1 MSTSTN
7 TERIIQ
13 VLDIINNEQR
23 PLTVQSYIL
32 FIVNSLGVASV
43 DEILEFTQVEFD
55 IILTKSE
62 ISEEADILKNEG
74 QLVLVGE
81 KYNLTDLA
89 KEEFAKRIELSGQ
102 KDKKIKENFYK
113 NINYLSEEDLGEDDK
128 NILFDAFRGYI
139 HENFFFYGKAATGL
153 LNASTGKPL
162 TSSAQQLYKNYTS
175 NLPKKLQSIFES
187 YIDELS
193 SFSTSVE
200 LDYFEELADRAEQFF
215 ALGLSKEMAQEL
227 ATMQPIDW
235 TILVDT
241 NFLYSVLR
249 IHANNENPA
258 VDSLLK
264 IIDENKELF
273 SIRISYLK
281 ETYKELIGQKSLLD
295 SVVAKQILTPNQIK
309 AAFRT
314 NTIDGYTKS
323 YYENQLVHG
332 VATQHP
338 TTILDKAITILKSKQ
353 IEIFNGKIKG
363 VDTQSEMFMDSVS
376 EYNKFQRF
384 VNDARIGKG
393 LEMKHKGLPQIDHDI
408 YLRESILALRD
419 KKEAADEVHFQDCKV
434 FGLTLDNT
442 LVNFDKYVS
451 YRTQSKE
458 QFVPCFFTPSYFLK
472 KLYKLL
478 PVQSDNYR
486 KAFLSS
492 IASPVFSSSDNQKS
506 AISQNALA
514 VFHALGIDDLQFIIK
529 NLTNKIFLAEIK
541 NNEETPEKIALFVEN
556 ELSKELKA
564 ADKQKKSLTKA
575 LEEKQTSIDEI
586 NNAFVSTVK
595 EKSEL
600 ADKKVMLE
608 QELTT
613 LAQGLKATRREQEKF
628 QSIISSL
635 STGNQ
640 IELPFGNEHDRLEIE
655 RLRAEIKSRDDA
667 TAKDEK
673 RKKEN
678 GKNEF
683 LRLSVIKWQRK
694 SVYSL
699 LYSIAALIL
708 VFALVMG
715 IHHWKFTELVK
726 HIQKIQT
733 DSTLAFLLTSIVA
746 ISVAIFNLFLLQ
758 VIFQRYHINQN
769 IKAYRDTLDIPEE
782 FI

>member
-1 MSTSTN
+1 M
-7 TERIIQ
+7 
-13 VLDIINNEQR
+13 
-23 PLTVQSYIL
+23 
-32 FIVNSLGVASV
+32 
-43 DEILEFTQVEFD
+43 
-55 IILTKSE
+55 
-62 ISEEADILKNEG
+62 
-74 QLVLVGE
+74 
-81 KYNLTDLA
+81 
-89 KEEFAKRIELSGQ
+89 
-102 KDKKIKENFYK
+102 
-113 NINYLSEEDLGEDDK
+113 
-128 NILFDAFRGYI
+128 
-139 HENFFFYGKAATGL
+139 
-153 LNASTGKPL
+153 
-162 TSSAQQLYKNYTS
+162 
-175 NLPKKLQSIFES
+175 
-187 YIDELS
+187 
-193 SFSTSVE
+193 
-200 LDYFEELADRAEQFF
+200 
-215 ALGLSKEMAQEL
+215 
-227 ATMQPIDW
+227 
-235 TILVDT
+235 
-241 NFLYSVLR
+241 
-249 IHANNENPA
+249 
-258 VDSLLK
+258 
-264 IIDENKELF
+264 
-273 SIRISYLK
+273 
-281 ETYKELIGQKSLLD
+281 
-295 SVVAKQILTPNQIK
+295 
-309 AAFRT
+309 
-314 NTIDGYTKS
+314 
-323 YYENQLVHG
+323 
-332 VATQHP
+332 
-338 TTILDKAITILKSKQ
+338 
-353 IEIFNGKIKG
+353 
-363 VDTQSEMFMDSVS
+363 
-376 EYNKFQRF
+376 
-384 VNDARIGKG
+384 
-393 LEMKHKGLPQIDHDI
+393 
-408 YLRESILALRD
+408 
-419 KKEAADEVHFQDCKV
+419 
-434 FGLTLDNT
+434 
-442 LVNFDKYVS
+442 
-451 YRTQSKE
+451 
-458 QFVPCFFTPSYFLK
+458 
-472 KLYKLL
+472 
-478 PVQSDNYR
+478 
-486 KAFLSS
+486 
-492 IASPVFSSSDNQKS
+492 
-506 AISQNALA
+506 
-514 VFHALGIDDLQFIIK
+514 
-529 NLTNKIFLAEIK
+529 
-541 NNEETPEKIALFVEN
+541 
-556 ELSKELKA
+556 SKELKA